1 MFLKEINEIQINF
14 ENRRAK
20 KQTHHLDE
28 VVEQMIQILYELDQD
43 LNFDFTEDEAEAVQ
57 EEQMKPTEQNGDN

>member
-1 MFLKEINEIQINF
+1 MFLKEINEIQIDF

-28 VVEQMIQILYELDQD
+28 VVEQMI
-43 LNFDFTEDEAEAVQ
+43 
-57 EEQMKPTEQNGDN
+57 